1 MGNIKADRRRG
12 HPAAGGAI
20 GGIDV
25 DRVFVPHRRGRWGRP
40 CLQPRSLHAHRT
52 FLWAA
57 SLISTFDFMDFK
69 PDAAATKQIGV
80 RGFNSLP
87 AAAL

>member
-12 HPAAGGAI
+12 HRAAGGAI

-25 DRVFVPHRRGRWGRP
+25 DRCSCLIDEGVGGRP

-52 FLWAA
+52 FLWAG
-57 SLISTFDFMDFK
+57 IK
-69 PDAAATKQIGV
+69 PDTAATKPGGGKGIKSLGLLGV
-80 RGFNSLP
+80 
-87 AAAL
+87 